1 MSERGA
7 LEAERDFLLRSLD
20 DLELERQAGNVDDDT
35 YTVLHDDYTARAASV
50 IRALRD
56 DTEPPPVDVRPPGRV
71 WMRVVTGFGIVVFA
85 VAAAVL
91 LANTV
96 GSRNDGQTVTGN
108 DANAEQT
115 LDDLAAAAAANPESY
130 PAQIAYARAALSSDP
145 STAITQFAAAG
156 RIDPSQPE
164 PPTYIGWISKL
175 TADQL
180 PAGNDRDALTER
192 AITELDHAIELDPT
206 YADAYVFR
214 ALAKRDLLDDD
225 AGAAADFQL
234 FLVNAPDDHPMR
246 PVVLEALAEVS
257 GSSTS
262 VTPSSSP

>member
-1 MSERGA
+1 MPDHGA

-35 YTVLHDDYTARAASV
+35 YQVLHDDYTARAASV

-56 DTEPPPVDVRPPGRV
+56 DVDPPVDERPPGKR
-71 WMRVVTGFGIVVFA
+71 WMRVATFTGIVVFA
-85 VAAAVL
+85 AAAALL

-108 DANAEQT
+108 DANAAQT
-115 LDDLAAAAAANPESY
+115 IEDLAAAAEANPDSY
-130 PAQIAYARAALSSDP
+130 PAQIAYARAALSTDP
-145 STAITQFAAAG
+145 STAIAQFAAAG

-180 PAGNDRDALTER
+180 SPGADRDALTER
-192 AITELDHAIELDPT
+192 AVSELDRAIELDPT
-206 YADAYVFR
+206 YEDAYVFR
-214 ALAKRDLLDDD
+214 ALTKRDLLGDA
-225 AGAAADFQL
+225 AGAASDFQL

-246 PVVLEALAEVS
+246 PIVLDALAELS
-257 GSSTS
+257 PATTS